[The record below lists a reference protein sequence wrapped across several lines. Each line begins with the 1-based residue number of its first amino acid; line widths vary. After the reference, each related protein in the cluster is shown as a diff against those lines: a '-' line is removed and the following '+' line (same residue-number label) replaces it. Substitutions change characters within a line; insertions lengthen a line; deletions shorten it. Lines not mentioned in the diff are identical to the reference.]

1 MADTQTVHFNMVMP
15 EIGSASTTWG
25 NSLNGDLA
33 IIDAQMFANQQGS
46 LPIGSIAMFAA
57 GSTGP
62 GINWLICNGSSI
74 STTTYA
80 ALFAVIGY
88 SYGGSGTSFSLPN
101 LQGKFPIGA
110 SSSYALAATG
120 GEATHVLTTAEL
132 PSHTHPITD
141 KQHSHAVN
149 NVMAPTGGGHTATG
163 GAGQNITNITT
174 QPAFTGITATN
185 AAGSGTAHNNLPP
198 YVVINFIIRA
208 S

>member
-1 MADTQTVHFNMVMP
+1 MADTQTVHYRMVMP
-15 EIGSASTTWG
+15 DVGHAATTWG
-25 NSLNGDLA
+25 DSLNGDLVT
-33 IIDAQMFANQQGS
+33 IDAQMFANQQAG
-46 LPIGSIAMFAA
+46 LPVGSIAMFAA

-62 GINWLICNGSSI
+62 AINWLICNGLSL

-88 SYGGSGTSFSLPN
+88 TYGGAGGSFLLPN
-101 LQGKFPIGA
+101 LQQKFPIGA
-110 SSSYALAATG
+110 GTGYALASTG

-149 NVMAPTGGGHTATG
+149 NVVATSGGGHSATG
-163 GAGQNITNITT
+163 GAGQNVVDITT

-185 AAGSGTAHNNLPP
+185 TAGSGTAHNNIPP